1 MVKQERSQFST
12 RSCRPFDVGLSMVKR
27 GTQVKDDHSI
37 LDPSFCAHS
46 KLNLGQDRESDD
58 SLNWEDFFG
67 TTVEISSALMDMYD
81 SLIGKDETRSPENE
95 EEQKRVWTDKEAL
108 DSLGADGSA
117 NNSSYEVSPG
127 DSNKSFRNEQLSG
140 GLPANSSRA
149 RNFFSRRSFSVTDAY
164 HTTGKKRPLS
174 TSSVSSSSSSSSS
187 SLPRNGMD
195 VKKSYLASIESLDDD
210 DDDVSEFRNERSNV
224 HSNLNQLPHSGDR
237 RSVGSISECGGSE
250 ANSTVTSPSRHT
262 SYDPNLGPIDRVIL
276 EIVETERTYVRDL
289 NEIIKGYLHH
299 IQQSGDMKV
308 SEQNLKELFGNIED
322 IYRFNST
329 FLEELEECGLDPVAV
344 ARCFVKNST
353 GFVIYTHYCTN
364 YPRSVS
370 VIKELMNTLETAE
383 VFKERQLA
391 LHHCL
396 PLGSYLL
403 KPVQRILKYH
413 LLLNNIV
420 KHSDKES
427 DGYPDIKNALS
438 VMTGIAYHINDMK
451 KKHEHAV
458 RVQEIQS
465 LLYSWEGQDLT
476 TYGELMAEGT
486 FRMFGAKALRH
497 LFLFNKM
504 LLIAKK
510 KEEGIL
516 LYKTHIMCSNL
527 MLIESI
533 QGEPLC
539 FHVIP
544 FDNPRLQYTFQA
556 RNLEQK
562 REWCLELKRVILENY
577 NAVIPSHARQLVMEL
592 GQNKQENPVPM
603 DKSSTKKQLSA
614 PEYLEKRKQER
625 RKSEINLNRAF
636 KLRKGIKKVS
646 ADLYIFKTLINYLCI
661 FLYHQEIS
669 CNYFYC
675 IIELSVGTLKNDT
688 VMGSKIST
696 PETRRGR
703 RLRSAS
709 QDITS
714 FYKSKDIKNCDDSNQ
729 SNLDSPTTSSG
740 RKEKGGIKHHFQSA
754 KSPRVQESRCSTSSK
769 ESLSQV
775 PARGSIHRARP
786 SWRTWNSLPEETT
799 DTEVE
804 DNYETLDFS
813 RLLQVRPP
821 PRTARTQ
828 EEMLEDLAGE
838 YVTFVFAHAY
848 ACRDLGSLTEPEEPR
863 ATITVPPVKNNNSV
877 VSSVPFMVNASNV
890 VGETLTNVDVKY
902 LKDNLSESENLN
914 NNPQCQINN
923 ILENRKSPNCDSLLT
938 FWDKLSRVQGKHPS
952 CNIDTSST
960 SSESSWKNNTTIRR
974 VQSFT
979 GIAKAKV
986 VSLQHSF
993 SFRQPSK
1000 TTRSTFTHNAEHSK
1014 LPEKLKLST
1023 VPPATFRDDLSPTA
1037 PAVWLT
1043 QQQKHLA
1050 DVYSKFGSLPRSFQL
1065 AHEYNSA
1072 SPTSKETE
1080 STEGQRARRRV
1091 TEGNRTQYADHRPFT
1106 IASDKPCQVDLRE
1119 DLDGYM
1125 EDSSH
1130 IENFSNL
1137 TSGDEMVTKDAT
1149 VTSATTPAVSIENVS
1164 IHPSHKLYGQ
1174 PGTRYAILRNVLT
1187 NVSSKIAALKLA
1199 LGSPSHDQSDTSS
1212 VVSEGSDPQ
1221 HRFKH
1226 GFLQR
1231 RSASRSS
1238 IKSDK
1243 DISSRAI
1250 SANFLHSLSKAYSA
1264 LKKHRLKRELV
1275 PKGFEDGKWP
1285 AEKKIPPS
1293 IAVGSSAV
1301 GARIARLHESEYSVP
1316 NTLMICRQLRA
1327 AKEVELRP
1335 DSLFSDSSNTTS
1347 SSDGGVGGSVV
1358 TGVSYSENLQ
1368 PVKRVMENN
1377 EDDSPSDS
1385 SEDSVDSFYERTF
1398 EAIENS
1404 LADEMFRDSAIYSDP
1419 EEADLSTLESCS
1431 PVKKETK
1438 QTTLN
1443 KRKPLNCKLTYFN
1456 SDLNISSQNIDFHI
1470 SRPVKGAIVQR
1481 LKILEENLKFRTEGY
1496 NGHSAESMS
1505 NHREP
1510 SVNCNS
1516 RDVHEE
1522 SETSSEHSTST
1533 VNTVME
1539 TCHASSVEDFPQP
1552 RQVKGWVKHIVD
1564 KLQAESNV

>member
-1 MVKQERSQFST
+1 
-12 RSCRPFDVGLSMVKR
+12 
-27 GTQVKDDHSI
+27 
-37 LDPSFCAHS
+37 
-46 KLNLGQDRESDD
+46 
-58 SLNWEDFFG
+58 
-67 TTVEISSALMDMYD
+67 
-81 SLIGKDETRSPENE
+81 
-95 EEQKRVWTDKEAL
+95 
-108 DSLGADGSA
+108 
-117 NNSSYEVSPG
+117 
-127 DSNKSFRNEQLSG
+127 
-140 GLPANSSRA
+140 
-149 RNFFSRRSFSVTDAY
+149 
-164 HTTGKKRPLS
+164 
-174 TSSVSSSSSSSSS
+174 
-187 SLPRNGMD
+187 
-195 VKKSYLASIESLDDD
+195 
-210 DDDVSEFRNERSNV
+210 
-224 HSNLNQLPHSGDR
+224 
-237 RSVGSISECGGSE
+237 
-250 ANSTVTSPSRHT
+250 
-262 SYDPNLGPIDRVIL
+262 
-276 EIVETERTYVRDL
+276 
-289 NEIIKGYLHH
+289 
-299 IQQSGDMKV
+299 MKV
-308 SEQNLKELFGNIED
+308 CERNLKELFGNIED

-592 GQNKQENPVPM
+592 GQNKQESPVPM

-636 KLRKGIKKVS
+636 KLKKGIKK
-646 ADLYIFKTLINYLCI
+646 
-661 FLYHQEIS
+661 
-669 CNYFYC
+669 
-675 IIELSVGTLKNDT
+675 NDT
-688 VMGSKIST
+688 ITGSKNST

-709 QDITS
+709 QDIAS
-714 FYKSKDIKNCDDSNQ
+714 FYKSKDIKNCYDSNQ

-740 RKEKGGIKHHFQSA
+740 RKEKGGIKHHFNA
-754 KSPRVQESRCSTSSK
+754 KSPRVEESTRPASSK

-775 PARGSIHRARP
+775 SARGSTQRARP
-786 SWRTWNSLPEETT
+786 PWRTWNSLPEETT

-848 ACRDLGSLTEPEEPR
+848 ACRDLGSLTVPEEPR
-863 ATITVPPVKNNNSV
+863 ATITVPPIKSDSNL
-877 VSSVPFMVNASNV
+877 VSSIQSPVNAPDEV
-890 VGETLTNVDVKY
+890 RETLTTVDVKY
-902 LKDNLSESENLN
+902 QKDNLSESENLN
-914 NNPQCQINN
+914 NNPQCQINSV
-923 ILENRKSPNCDSLLT
+923 LQNRKSANCDSLLT
-938 FWDKLSRVQGKHPS
+938 FWDKLSRVQGKNPS

-960 SSESSWKNNTTIRR
+960 SSESSWKNNTAIRR

-1000 TTRSTFTHNAEHSK
+1000 TVHNGFSHSAEHCK
-1014 LPEKLKLST
+1014 LDEQLELST
-1023 VPPATFRDDLSPTA
+1023 IPPASSRDDLSPTA

-1043 QQQKHLA
+1043 QQRKHLA

-1065 AHEYNSA
+1065 AQEYNSV

-1080 STEGQRARRRV
+1080 PAEGQRARRRV

-1137 TSGDEMVTKDAT
+1137 TSGDELTVKDTT

-1164 IHPSHKLYGQ
+1164 IHPTHKLYGQ

-1199 LGSPSHDQSDTSS
+1199 LGSPSHEQSDTSS
-1212 VVSEGSDPQ
+1212 IVSEGSDPQ
-1221 HRFKH
+1221 HRFKR
-1226 GFLQR
+1226 GFLHR

-1238 IKSDK
+1238 VKSDK

-1250 SANFLHSLSKAYSA
+1250 SANFLHSLAKAYSA

-1275 PKGFEDGKWP
+1275 PKSFEDIKWP
-1285 AEKKIPPS
+1285 AEKKMPTP

-1327 AKEVELRP
+1327 AKEAELRP

-1358 TGVSYSENLQ
+1358 TGVSCSENSQ
-1368 PVKRVMENN
+1368 PITRDMENDD
-1377 EDDSPSDS
+1377 DDSPSDS
-1385 SEDSVDSFYERTF
+1385 SDDSVDSFYERTF

-1419 EEADLSTLESCS
+1419 EEADLGALESCS
-1431 PVKKETK
+1431 PIKNETK
-1438 QTTLN
+1438 QTTLD
-1443 KRKPLNCKLTYFN
+1443 KRKPLNCKVAYFN
-1456 SDLNISSQNIDFHI
+1456 SDLNLSTQNLDFHI

-1496 NGHSAESMS
+1496 TGHSADSMS

-1510 SVNCNS
+1510 SLNCNH

-1539 TCHASSVEDFPQP
+1539 TCHTSSVEDFPQP